1 MTPAPTTLARLLER
15 EQAAHLPVYPRQP
28 VAFTRGSGPWLFDTE
43 ERAYLDFFAGL
54 AVASLGHAHPD
65 VADAVADQVA
75 RLVHTSNL
83 YYTEEQVELA
93 ERLKTTLGW
102 PDGRAFLCN
111 SGAEANEAAL
121 KLARRHGK
129 ASRPDKVHV
138 VALDGGFHGRT
149 LATLAATGNPAKRE
163 PFAPLGDWVTHV
175 HRDDPGALDTAVTDD
190 TCAVLV
196 EVVQGE
202 GGVHEVPDE
211 TLRAA
216 RAACD
221 RAGAL
226 LIVDEVQTGL
236 GRLGAWYGWQQTPV
250 VPDVVCLAKALANGL
265 PIGAIVAR
273 GVAADAF
280 TTGDH
285 ATTFGGGPVICAAA
299 LAVLETLERDGLVA
313 RVATRGQQL
322 REVLDDLVAE
332 HDVVTGVRGRG
343 LLQALTLA
351 DSVAGEVVA
360 ACLNE
365 GLIVNAVAGD
375 AVRLSPPLTIG
386 EAELETAAERLDAA
400 LGAVAPGRVNR

>member
-1 MTPAPTTLARLLER
+1 MTAAPTTLARLVER
-15 EQAAHLPVYPRQP
+15 EQSAHLPVYPRQP

-43 ERAYLDFFAGL
+43 QRAYLDFFAGL

-65 VADAVADQVA
+65 VADAVADQAA

-83 YYTEEQVELA
+83 YYTEEQVQLA

-129 ASRPDKVHV
+129 ASRPEKVGV

-163 PFAPLGDWVTHV
+163 TFAPLGDWVTHV
-175 HRDDPGALDTAVTDD
+175 HRDDPGSLDMAVTDD

-202 GGVHEVPDE
+202 GGVHEVPEE

-221 RAGAL
+221 RTGAL
-226 LIVDEVQTGL
+226 LVIDEVQTGL

-273 GVAADAF
+273 GAAGEAF
-280 TTGDH
+280 TAGDH

-299 LAVLETLERDGLVA
+299 LAVLDTLERDGLVA
-313 RVATRGQQL
+313 GVVTRGRQL

-332 HDVVTGVRGRG
+332 HELATGARGRG

-351 DSVAGEVVA
+351 EPVAGDVVA

-365 GLIVNAVAGD
+365 GLIVNAVAAD
-375 AVRLSPPLTIG
+375 AIRLSPPLTIG
-386 EAELETAAERLDAA
+386 EAELEVAAERLDAA
-400 LGAVAPGRVNR
+400 LRAVSGER

>member
-1 MTPAPTTLARLLER
+1 MTPAASTLAQLVER
-15 EQAAHLPVYPRQP
+15 EQSAHLPVYPRQH

-43 ERAYLDFFAGL
+43 EHAYLDFFAGL

-65 VADAVADQVA
+65 VADAVADQAA

-83 YYTEEQVELA
+83 YYTEEQIDLA
-93 ERLKTTLGW
+93 ERLKATLGW
-102 PDGRAFLCN
+102 PDGRAFFCN

-129 ASRPDKVHV
+129 ASRPDKVGV
-138 VALDGGFHGRT
+138 VALDAGFHGRT

-163 PFAPLGDWVTHV
+163 PFAPLGEWVTHV
-175 HRDDPGALDTAVTDD
+175 HRDDPRALDMAVTDD

-202 GGVHEVPDE
+202 GGVYEVPDE

-226 LIVDEVQTGL
+226 LVVDEVQTGL

-265 PIGAIVAR
+265 PIGAIVAH
-273 GVAADAF
+273 GSAGEAF
-280 TTGDH
+280 TAGDH
-285 ATTFGGGPVICAAA
+285 ATTFGGGPVVCAAA

-313 RVATRGQQL
+313 RAVMWGQQL
-322 REVLDDLVAE
+322 RGILDDLVAE
-332 HDVVTGVRGRG
+332 HDVATGVRGRG

-351 DSVAGEVVA
+351 EPVGGEVVA

-365 GLIVNAVAGD
+365 GLIVNAVAPD
-375 AVRLSPPLTIG
+375 AIRLSPPLTIG
-386 EAELETAAERLDAA
+386 EAELETAAERLNAA
-400 LGAVAPGRVNR
+400 LRAVAEGR